1 MKQYN
6 MNTIIRNLNSSDT
19 TADWGKMYNLALD
32 VVAESARGQRKV
44 RIMNALP
51 SLVKPCGI
59 LDRLK
64 VDDLEDGGYLAYYI
78 AGQYYPGE
86 MATIRDIFDPRKR

>member
-6 MNTIIRNLNSSDT
+6 MNTIIRNLVNGDT
-19 TADWGKMYNLALD
+19 TADWGKMYNLALE
-32 VVAESARGQRKV
+32 VVAESARGQRRV

-51 SLVKPCGI
+51 SLVKTCGI

-64 VDDLEDGGYLAYYI
+64 VDDLEDGGYLSYYI

-86 MATIRDIFDPRKR
+86 MATIRNIFDPQKR

>member
-6 MNTIIRNLNSSDT
+6 MNTIIRSINSGDA
-19 TADWGKMYNLALD
+19 TADWWTMYNLALE
-32 VVAESARGQRKV
+32 VVAKSARGQRRA

-59 LDRLK
+59 LDRLY
-64 VDDLEDGGYLAYYI
+64 VDDLGDGGYMSYYI